1 MWNHHQHQWVANLWP
16 TIYTTLQYCCE
27 PCYDH
32 ICFHLWPASH
42 KEKKTRLC
50 LLRCSSRGSHP
61 CACTRNRSTNSLQ
74 DIKRVYVFYNF
85 FITSV
90 DWICFLL
97 LGYHN
102 ERRQKLSQDHC
113 NWHIPFSYLSFVDI
127 DDGAKILYLI

>member
-1 MWNHHQHQWVANLWP
+1 MWKHHQHQWVANLWP
-16 TIYTTLQYCCE
+16 TIFTTLQYCCGHAMTILYLF
-27 PCYDH
+27 P
-32 ICFHLWPASH
+32 FMTNFSQ
-42 KEKKTRLC
+42 KKIWLC
-50 LLRCSSRGSHP
+50 LLHCSRGSHP
-61 CACTRNRSTNSLQ
+61 CACTRNQSTNSLQ

-97 LGYHN
+97 LGYHH

-113 NWHIPFSYLSFVDI
+113 NRHIPFSYLSFVDI